1 MIQNRLCNRRYSWKC
16 VSDFGRAATLH
27 RKIGVLAMS
36 WKAGLRVA
44 ARRVTGAFGL
54 VPVVLLL
61 LLGGCATTRVEQSRQ
76 TSAVLGAGEAMV
88 ILGRATYNDRETEE
102 SFTDCLADI
111 LSQGSN
117 PIRLVS
123 EDQFK
128 DDLYP
133 WFEARTAP
141 TNAYDLG
148 RLFAESGVQAQID
161 QSSIRYLAW
170 IEGDT
175 VTVDNGGSMSCA
187 VSPFGGGCFGM
198 TYWEQDASYEA
209 SIWDL
214 KNLTASGQISAD
226 ANGTS
231 YLAGLVLP
239 IPILARPGNAACKGL
254 AAQLR
259 IFITGGEE

>member
-1 MIQNRLCNRRYSWKC
+1 MTQNRLCNRRFHWKPFGKVVPW
-16 VSDFGRAATLH
+16 VSPH
-27 RKIGVLAMS
+27 RKDRVSASRGRLGFKIAA
-36 WKAGLRVA
+36 WRGLGTYRIVVA
-44 ARRVTGAFGL
+44 A
-54 VPVVLLL
+54 LLL
-61 LLGGCATTRVEQSRQ
+61 QLGACATTRVEQSRQ
-76 TSAVLGAGEAMV
+76 TDAVLGDGEAMV

-111 LSQGSN
+111 LRQGSN

-141 TNAYDLG
+141 TNASDLS
-148 RLFAESGVQAQID
+148 RLFAEAGVQAQID

-175 VTVDNGGSMSCA
+175 VTVDKGGSMSCA
-187 VSPFGGGCFGM
+187 VSTFGGGCFGM
-198 TYWEQDASYEA
+198 SYWEQDASYEA

-214 KNLTASGQISAD
+214 KNLSASGQISAD

-259 IFITGGEE
+259 VFITGVGE

>member
-1 MIQNRLCNRRYSWKC
+1 MIQNLLCDTGTGPELRPVLQYATQAPKKVVC
-16 VSDFGRAATLH
+16 VRMNCKRVLGSMRAL
-27 RKIGVLAMS
+27 S
-36 WKAGLRVA
+36 AGLRRIA
-44 ARRVTGAFGL
+44 MAL
-54 VPVVLLL
+54 VLLL
-61 LLGGCATTRVEQSRQ
+61 LASCATTRVEQSRQ
-76 TSAVLGAGEAMV
+76 SNSVLGAGEAMV

-141 TNAYDLG
+141 TNANDLG
-148 RLFAESGVQAQID
+148 RLFAEAGVQAQID
-161 QSSIRYLAW
+161 KSSIRYLAW

-175 VTVDNGGSMSCA
+175 VTIDRGGSMSCA
-187 VSPFGGGCFGM
+187 LSTFGGGCFGM
-198 TYWEQDASYEA
+198 SYWEQDASYEA

-259 IFITGGEE
+259 VFITGK